1 MKKRISILLLLCTTF
16 FSGCEQTVTMDGSVG
31 ARVDAVIKS
40 YIQELSGA
48 ENGWIA
54 EVMTSEG
61 YYRFYMDFTDKNE
74 VTMYTDNTYYPELK
88 SLAKTSTYNIR
99 SLQRPTL
106 SFDTY
111 SYLTIINDPD
121 NNISHGSG
129 NQGLKTDFEFEIVDY
144 TNGVFNMTGR
154 INRVEATLRKATAA
168 EAESVKV
175 GGLMN
180 VLLNTSG
187 YKPKQFCYFML
198 GETKIGITFNARS
211 ASMSYITPD
220 DVVMEASSYTH
231 TELSNDLKL
240 AEPFK
245 VDGKTITGFT
255 WTAPNFNV
263 VVDGTPTM
271 VEAQMEPVIRLHKM
285 LGPNLRYTRIASV
298 LAMYPSK
305 VQAENELGYLYQQ
318 AFNAIKRGYKMDLV
332 ELDLDFFL
340 TEAGATRMTMKYT
353 VNSYQG
359 WVTYY
364 LKYNDEKDQFT
375 VEKFTFE
382 DDAHGNGGAFSS
394 AYPQLHQFFVGKTFQ
409 ISWSLAPFGSYSMS
423 KIELVGGTTPAAFIG
438 ALL

>member
-285 LGPNLRYTRIASV
+285 LGPNLRYTQVASL
-298 LAMYPSK
+298 LAMYPSTL
-305 VQAENELGYLYQQ
+305 QSENSFGYHYQQ
-318 AFNAIKRGYKMDLV
+318 AANTFKRYSMALTQ
-332 ELDLDFFL
+332 LDLDFFL
-340 TEAGATRMTMKYT
+340 TEAGEPRMTMKYT
-353 VNSYQG
+353 VSGYRA
-359 WVTYY
+359 WATYY
-364 LKYNDEKDQFT
+364 LEYNEEKDQFT
-375 VEKFTFE
+375 VTKATLEN
-382 DDAHGNGGAFSS
+382 DAFGNGPDFTGVYLPLYEFW
-394 AYPQLHQFFVGKTFQ
+394 VKKTFRVD
-409 ISWSLAPFGSYSMS
+409 WSLTAFGPYSMA
-423 KIELVGGTTPAAFIG
+423 KVELVGGTTPAVFYG
-438 ALL
+438 ALF